1 MTLHTTKETNIPVK
15 SAAKAA
21 IKIPL
26 VFFILT
32 ELVYTAIVYNVVS
45 VEPIITEANIPAKES
60 TPLF

>member
-45 VEPIITEANIPAKES
+45 VEPI
-60 TPLF
+60 